1 MAEFFT
7 TINTII
13 ANLIGSFNPDDAF
26 LIYLALIVALI
37 ICSILIKGNTDNP
50 NIYFLSVT
58 IIPGMLLLIGIM
70 TRDNDIT
77 PYHIDAHTNNLTTRF
92 EKTENYTA
100 SLSDFNTNNTI
111 LTLNS
116 YTEKPEIKAKDLP
129 IHSSTDEATVY
140 FKVNGT
146 NAGKETYT
154 LPIIVENFTSEDA
167 RVYKTRLT
175 PEVTKV
181 EENNLTITVAS
192 NNLKKEKTVKSAVIY
207 VTYDVSDKDKEMIQ
221 EEKERANQHQPTQ
234 NTNARDE
241 LRRIVN
247 DDSYWK

>member
-1 MAEFFT
+1 MIEFFT
-7 TINTII
+7 TINTFL
-13 ANLIGSFNPDDAF
+13 ANLIRSFNPDDAF
-26 LIYLALIVALI
+26 LIYAALIVALF
-37 ICSILIKGNTDNP
+37 ICSVLIKGNMDKP
-50 NIYFLSVT
+50 NVYFLSFAL
-58 IIPGMLLLIGIM
+58 IPSMLLLIGIM

-77 PYHIDAHTNNLTTRF
+77 PYHIDAH
-92 EKTENYTA
+92 
-100 SLSDFNTNNTI
+100 TI

-129 IHSSTDEATVY
+129 IHSSTNEATVY

-167 RVYKTRLT
+167 RIYKTRLT

-181 EENNLTITVAS
+181 EENNLTVTVAS

>member
-7 TINTII
+7 TINTVI

-207 VTYDVSDKDKEMIQ
+207 VTYDVSDKDKEMSQ

>member
-7 TINTII
+7 TINTVI

-26 LIYLALIVALI
+26 LIYLALIVALF

-207 VTYDVSDKDKEMIQ
+207 VTYNVSDKDKEMIQ

>member
-7 TINTII
+7 TINTVI

-129 IHSSTDEATVY
+129 IHSSTDEATIY
-140 FKVNGT
+140 FKINGSP
-146 NAGKETYT
+146 AGKETYT

-167 RVYKTRLT
+167 RIYKTRLT

-207 VTYDVSDKDKEMIQ
+207 VTYDISDKDKEMIQ

>member
-1 MAEFFT
+1 MTEFFT
-7 TINTII
+7 TINTLI
-13 ANLIGSFNPDDAF
+13 ANLVGSFNPDDAF
-26 LIYLALIVALI
+26 LIYAALIVVLY

-92 EKTENYTA
+92 EKSDNYTA
-100 SLSDFNTNNTI
+100 SLSEFNTDNPI
-111 LTLNS
+111 MTLNS
-116 YTEKPEIKAKDLP
+116 YTDKLKVKAKDLP
-129 IHSSTDEATVY
+129 VYSSANDATVY
-140 FKVNGT
+140 FKINGSP
-146 NAGKETYT
+146 AGKETYT

-167 RVYKTRLT
+167 RIYKTRLT
-175 PEVTKV
+175 PEITKV

-221 EEKERANQHQPTQ
+221 EEKKRANQHQPTQ

-241 LRRIVN
+241 LHRIVN

>member
-1 MAEFFT
+1 MIEFFT
-7 TINTII
+7 TINTFL
-13 ANLIGSFNPDDAF
+13 ANLIRSFNPDDAF
-26 LIYLALIVALI
+26 LIYAALIVALF
-37 ICSILIKGNTDNP
+37 ICSVLIKGNMDKP
-50 NIYFLSVT
+50 NVYFLSFAL
-58 IIPGMLLLIGIM
+58 IPSMLLLIGIM

-100 SLSDFNTNNTI
+100 SLSEFSTNNPI
-111 LTLNS
+111 MTLNS
-116 YTEKPEIKAKDLP
+116 HTDKLKIKAKDLP
-129 IHSSTDEATVY
+129 VHSSVNDATIY
-140 FKVNGT
+140 FKINGSP
-146 NAGKETYT
+146 AGKETYT

-167 RVYKTRLT
+167 RIYKTRLT

-181 EENNLTITVAS
+181 EENNLTITVTS
-192 NNLKKEKTVKSAVIY
+192 NNLKKEKTIKSAIIY
-207 VTYDVSDKDKEMIQ
+207 VTYNVTDKDKEMIQ
-221 EEKERANQHQPTQ
+221 EEKNRQTNQAS

>member
-7 TINTII
+7 TINTVI

>member
-7 TINTII
+7 TINTVI

-129 IHSSTDEATVY
+129 IHSSTDETTVY

-146 NAGKETYT
+146 NTGKETYT

-167 RVYKTRLT
+167 RIYKTRLT

-181 EENNLTITVAS
+181 EENNLTITVTS

>member
-7 TINTII
+7 TINTVI

-100 SLSDFNTNNTI
+100 SLSDINTNNTI
-111 LTLNS
+111 VTLNS
-116 YTEKPEIKAKDLP
+116 YTEIPEIKAKDLP
-129 IHSSTDEATVY
+129 IHINIDEATVY

-154 LPIIVENFTSEDA
+154 LPIIV
-167 RVYKTRLT
+167 
-175 PEVTKV
+175 
-181 EENNLTITVAS
+181 
-192 NNLKKEKTVKSAVIY
+192 
-207 VTYDVSDKDKEMIQ
+207 
-221 EEKERANQHQPTQ
+221 
-234 NTNARDE
+234 
-241 LRRIVN
+241 
-247 DDSYWK
+247 

>member
-1 MAEFFT
+1 M
-7 TINTII
+7 
-13 ANLIGSFNPDDAF
+13 D
-26 LIYLALIVALI
+26 
-37 ICSILIKGNTDNP
+37 KP
-50 NIYFLSVT
+50 NVYFLSFAL
-58 IIPGMLLLIGIM
+58 IPSMLLLIGIM

-129 IHSSTDEATVY
+129 IHSSTNEATVY

-167 RVYKTRLT
+167 RIYKTRLT

-181 EENNLTITVAS
+181 EENNLTVTVAS

-207 VTYDVSDKDKEMIQ
+207 VTYSVTDNDKKMIQ
-221 EEKERANQHQPTQ
+221 QEKERVNQQQNNQPS
-234 NTNARDE
+234 NARDE

-247 DDSYWK
+247 DDNYWK

>member
-1 MAEFFT
+1 MADFIIS
-7 TINTII
+7 INTFL
-13 ANLIGSFNPDDAF
+13 ANLIRSFNPDDAF

-100 SLSDFNTNNTI
+100 SLSEFNTNNPI
-111 LTLNS
+111 MTLNS
-116 YTEKPEIKAKDLP
+116 YTDKLKVKAKDLP
-129 IHSSTDEATVY
+129 VHSSTSEATVY
-140 FKVNGT
+140 FKINGSP
-146 NAGKETYT
+146 AGKETYT

-167 RVYKTRLT
+167 RIYKTRLT
-175 PEVTKV
+175 PEITKI
-181 EENNLTITVAS
+181 EENNLNITVTS

-207 VTYDVSDKDKEMIQ
+207 VTYNVTDKDKEMIQ
-221 EEKERANQHQPTQ
+221 EEKNRQTNQSSS
-234 NTNARDE
+234 TNARDE

-247 DDSYWK
+247 DDNYWK

>member
-1 MAEFFT
+1 MIEFFT
-7 TINTII
+7 TINTFL
-13 ANLIGSFNPDDAF
+13 ANLIRSFNPDDAF
-26 LIYLALIVALI
+26 LIYATLIVALF
-37 ICSILIKGNTDNP
+37 ICSVLIKGNMDKP
-50 NIYFLSVT
+50 NVYFLSFT
-58 IIPGMLLLIGIM
+58 LIPSMLLLIGIM

-129 IHSSTDEATVY
+129 IHSSTNEATVY

-167 RVYKTRLT
+167 RIYKTRLT

-181 EENNLTITVAS
+181 EENNLTVTVAS
-192 NNLKKEKTVKSAVIY
+192 NNLKKEKTVKSAIIY
-207 VTYDVSDKDKEMIQ
+207 VTYNVTDKDKEMIQ
-221 EEKERANQHQPTQ
+221 EEKNRQTNQAS

>member
-7 TINTII
+7 TINTVI

-37 ICSILIKGNTDNP
+37 ICSILIKGNMDNP
-50 NIYFLSVT
+50 NIYFLSIT

>member
-1 MAEFFT
+1 
-7 TINTII
+7 
-13 ANLIGSFNPDDAF
+13 
-26 LIYLALIVALI
+26 
-37 ICSILIKGNTDNP
+37 
-50 NIYFLSVT
+50 
-58 IIPGMLLLIGIM
+58 MLLLIGIM

-100 SLSDFNTNNTI
+100 SLSEFSTNNPI
-111 LTLNS
+111 MTLNS
-116 YTEKPEIKAKDLP
+116 HTDKLKIKAKDLP
-129 IHSSTDEATVY
+129 VHSSVNDATIY
-140 FKVNGT
+140 FKINGSP
-146 NAGKETYT
+146 AGKETYT

-167 RVYKTRLT
+167 RIYKTRLT

-181 EENNLTITVAS
+181 EENNLTITVTS
-192 NNLKKEKTVKSAVIY
+192 NNLKKEKTVKSAIIY
-207 VTYDVSDKDKEMIQ
+207 VTYNVTDKDKEMIQ
-221 EEKERANQHQPTQ
+221 EEKNRQTNQAS

>member
-1 MAEFFT
+1 MIEFFT
-7 TINTII
+7 TINTFL
-13 ANLIGSFNPDDAF
+13 ANLIRSFNPDDAF

-50 NIYFLSVT
+50 NIYFLSVAV
-58 IIPGMLLLIGIM
+58 IPCMFLLIGLM

-77 PYHIDAHTNNLTTRF
+77 PYHIDAHTSNLTTRF
-92 EKTENYTA
+92 EKSDNYTA
-100 SLSDFNTNNTI
+100 SLSEFSTNNPI
-111 LTLNS
+111 MTLNS
-116 YTEKPEIKAKDLP
+116 YTDKLKIKAKDLP
-129 IHSSTDEATVY
+129 VHSSVNDATIY
-140 FKVNGT
+140 FKINGSP
-146 NAGKETYT
+146 AGKETYT

-167 RVYKTRLT
+167 RIYKTRLT

-181 EENNLTITVAS
+181 EENNLTITVTS

-207 VTYDVSDKDKEMIQ
+207 VTYDISDKDKEMIQ
-221 EEKERANQHQPTQ
+221 EEKESANQHQPTQ

>member
-1 MAEFFT
+1 MTEFFT
-7 TINTII
+7 TINTFL
-13 ANLIGSFNPDDAF
+13 ANLIGSFNPNDA
-26 LIYLALIVALI
+26 LIIYVALIVILF
-37 ICSILIKGNTDNP
+37 ICSIIINSNINNP
-50 NIYFLSVT
+50 NIYFLNST
-58 IIPGMLLLIGIM
+58 IIPGMLLLIGIT

-111 LTLNS
+111 LTLDS
-116 YTEKPEIKAKDLP
+116 YTEKPEIKAKDIP
-129 IHSSTDEATVY
+129 VHSSVNDATIY
-140 FKVNGT
+140 FKINGSP
-146 NAGKETYT
+146 AGKETYT

-167 RVYKTRLT
+167 RIYKTRLT
-175 PEVTKV
+175 PEITKI
-181 EENNLTITVAS
+181 EENNLNITVTS

-207 VTYDVSDKDKEMIQ
+207 VTYNVTDKDKEMIQ

>member
-1 MAEFFT
+1 M
-7 TINTII
+7 
-13 ANLIGSFNPDDAF
+13 D
-26 LIYLALIVALI
+26 
-37 ICSILIKGNTDNP
+37 KP
-50 NIYFLSVT
+50 NVYFLSFAL
-58 IIPGMLLLIGIM
+58 IPSMLLLIGIM

-129 IHSSTDEATVY
+129 IHSSTNEATVY

-167 RVYKTRLT
+167 RIYKTRLT

-181 EENNLTITVAS
+181 EENNLTVTVAS

-221 EEKERANQHQPTQ
+221 QEKERTNQHKSNQSS
-234 NTNARDE
+234 NARDE

-247 DDSYWK
+247 DDNYWK

>member
-1 MAEFFT
+1 MIEFFT
-7 TINTII
+7 TINTFL
-13 ANLIGSFNPDDAF
+13 ANLIRSFNPDDAF
-26 LIYLALIVALI
+26 LIYAALIVALF
-37 ICSILIKGNTDNP
+37 ICSVLIKGNMDKP
-50 NIYFLSVT
+50 NVYFLSFAL
-58 IIPGMLLLIGIM
+58 IPSMLLLIGIM

-129 IHSSTDEATVY
+129 IHSSTNEATVY

-167 RVYKTRLT
+167 RIYKTRLT

-181 EENNLTITVAS
+181 EENNLTVTVAS

-221 EEKERANQHQPTQ
+221 QEKERTNQHKSNQSS
-234 NTNARDE
+234 NARDE

-247 DDSYWK
+247 DDNYWK